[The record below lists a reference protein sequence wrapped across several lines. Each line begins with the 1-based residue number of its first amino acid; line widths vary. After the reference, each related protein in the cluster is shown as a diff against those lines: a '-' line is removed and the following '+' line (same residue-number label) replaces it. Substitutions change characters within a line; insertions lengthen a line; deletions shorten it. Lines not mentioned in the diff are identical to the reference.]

1 MEEAQINV
9 EQNFLISM
17 EQSKEIVDRANNEM
31 KSIYDQ
37 KLAEIKTQLSTQL
50 SQTVTSLTNLT
61 NTKLEQTK

>member
-1 MEEAQINV
+1 
-9 EQNFLISM
+9 M

>member
-37 KLAEIKTQLSTQL
+37 KLAEIKTQLS
-50 SQTVTSLTNLT
+50 QTVTSLTNLT
-61 NTKLEQTK
+61 NTKLEKTK